1 LLKCQPATS
10 NLNVSSR
17 LKSVIRELKP
27 LQKAL
32 LSENVDPRILN
43 DFRDALNRVRNTA
56 WAAQQ
61 SLAAKQL
68 DEGQVD
74 IATLLAAERVRAA
87 FQLCRSVGEDLT
99 SDDVAFQ
106 KGQLSELHGAATR
119 LVEQLKERL

>member
-1 LLKCQPATS
+1 
-10 NLNVSSR
+10 VSSR